1 MFDKIVD
8 TLKCFADKIYL
19 DYEHNKPEI
28 LIYGGAAG
36 LVVSGVLACV
46 ATVKAQKQLE
56 KATEDIKK
64 IDSYKEA
71 GKSPTDLDYTEE
83 RYRKDKRQTAVVA
96 LGKIALGYLP
106 PIALAVVSAKCI
118 HDGVTEGRERIT
130 GLSLALAAE
139 TARADK
145 LIERAK
151 KHFGEDAE
159 DKLLHDIHEEEV
171 EEKDEHGNSVKKK
184 KTVEGEDISE
194 GYRVVLNRYN
204 CPSWFMDCSR
214 EYNFSQ
220 LKVLEAQL
228 NAEMVRKG
236 SKFGGTIV
244 TASDV
249 MRMLEYRPAESS
261 EWKMEHFNQ
270 GYVYR
275 PNKPVQID
283 FGLDEAAR
291 LIDYGVCDKNE
302 IVLHINFMNNI
313 WNY

>member
-171 EEKDEHGNSVKKK
+171 EEKDEQGNTVKKK
-184 KTVEGEDISE
+184 KTVEGEDISK
-194 GYRVVLNRYN
+194 GYRVVLNKYN
-204 CPSWFMDCSR
+204 CPSWLM
-214 EYNFSQ
+214 EYSVDSNFNQ
-220 LKVLEAQL
+220 LKIFEANL
-228 NAEMVRKG
+228 NAELARRS
-236 SKFGGTIV
+236 SKFGGSIM
-244 TASDV
+244 TASEV
-249 MRMLEYRPAESS
+249 MRMLEYRPADSS
-261 EWKMEHFNQ
+261 EWQMEHRNQ

-275 PNKPVQID
+275 TNKPAFID
-283 FGLDEAAR
+283 LGLDEARR
-291 LIDYGVCDKNE
+291 LVDYGICDKYE
-302 IVLHINFMNNI
+302 IVLHINFMDNI
-313 WNY
+313 WDY